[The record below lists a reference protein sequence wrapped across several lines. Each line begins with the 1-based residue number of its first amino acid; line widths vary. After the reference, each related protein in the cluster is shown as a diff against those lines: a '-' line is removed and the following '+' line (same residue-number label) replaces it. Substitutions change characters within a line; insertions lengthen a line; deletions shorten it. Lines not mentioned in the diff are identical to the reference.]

1 MSCESCRKT
10 DGKPSDGKGQS
21 VPFVVHESAQARNER
36 TVKRL
41 VIAIIV
47 LALLWFATIGI
58 GIYAWMQYDYTG
70 EETVT
75 DYTQDGE
82 GLNIIGNR
90 NTAGIYNGTNF
101 DD

>member
-1 MSCESCRKT
+1 MSCESCKQSER
-10 DGKPSDGKGQS
+10 KPSDGKGQS

-41 VIAIIV
+41 VIALIV
-47 LALLWFATIGI
+47 AIALIFASNAAWL
-58 GIYAWMQYDYTG
+58 YAWMQYDYTG

-75 DYTQDGE
+75 EYTQDGE

-90 NTAGIYNGTNF
+90 NTAGIYNGTDF

>member
-10 DGKPSDGKGQS
+10 DGKHSDGKGQS

-58 GIYAWMQYDYTG
+58 GIYAWMQYDYTS

-75 DYTQDGE
+75 EYTQDGE
-82 GLNIIGNR
+82 GMNIIGNR
-90 NTAGIYNGTNF
+90 NTAGIYDGTSL

>member
-1 MSCESCRKT
+1 MSCESCK
-10 DGKPSDGKGQS
+10 KPSEGKGQS

-41 VIAIIV
+41 VVALIVAIALI
-47 LALLWFATIGI
+47 FASNAAWL
-58 GIYAWMQYDYTG
+58 YAWMQYDYTS

-75 DYTQDGE
+75 EYTQDGE

-90 NTAGIYNGTNF
+90 NTAGIYDGTNV